1 MLDATFWSYIRKF
14 RITFYQSQNK
24 LPFIHILIFF
34 RTRKILRSTP
44 ISLLRYIKD
53 TSDRKTGLGLFL
65 QYPSPKKIK
74 QRWIIHSYGMTNYL
88 LAFPFKSTILKN
100 KSWNKRHHC
109 FHFAFNVYCYLINC
123 KIIRND

>member
-34 RTRKILRSTP
+34 RTRKILRSPP

-65 QYPSPKKIK
+65 QYPSPQKNQTKMNYPFIWHDKLSAGISFYVQFSRIK
-74 QRWIIHSYGMTNYL
+74 VEIKDITAFIWHLTFTVIL
-88 LAFPFKSTILKN
+88 LIAKS
-100 KSWNKRHHC
+100 
-109 FHFAFNVYCYLINC
+109 
-123 KIIRND
+123 